1 MTEDLFAKRSSP
13 VRGWTKVAKVG
24 PPRARGHIY
33 YPPAVLS
40 LASLTASKSLI
51 PYSLTH
57 TFASAYKLLEV
68 RFSPIGQVQS
78 KVGKPKSIGT

>member
-1 MTEDLFAKRSSP
+1 M
-13 VRGWTKVAKVG
+13 VRGRTKVAERWGLPGRGVTSAKV
-24 PPRARGHIY
+24 PPTPYAY